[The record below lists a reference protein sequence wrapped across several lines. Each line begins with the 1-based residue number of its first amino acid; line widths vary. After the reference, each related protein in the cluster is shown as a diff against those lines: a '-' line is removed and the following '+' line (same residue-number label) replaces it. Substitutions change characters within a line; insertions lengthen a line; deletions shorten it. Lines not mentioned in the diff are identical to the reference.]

1 MLFEFATVAAFLL
14 MGAIFVLGALFFGI
28 LIRPNNPEEEK
39 SSIYECAE
47 RPIGGAWFRFNPRFY
62 ILALVFIVFDVE
74 IALMYPVATV
84 FRSWAANGM
93 GWVALVEIA
102 TFLGILFAGLAYI
115 WARGDLNWIKQIQ
128 REKVMDE
135 KTLKKVISDASATH

>member
-14 MGAIFVLGALFFGI
+14 MGAVFVLGALILGI

-84 FRSWAANGM
+84 FRSWAANGL
-93 GWVALVEIA
+93 GWVALIEIA

-135 KTLKKVISDASATH
+135 TILKKVISDASATH

>member
-14 MGAIFVLGALFFGI
+14 MGAIFVLGALLFGV
-28 LIRPNNPEEEK
+28 LVRPDWPEKEK
-39 SSIYECAE
+39 SSTYECAE

-62 ILALVFIVFDVE
+62 ILALIFIVFDVE

-84 FRSWAANGM
+84 FRSWVDNGL

-102 TFLGILFAGLAYI
+102 TFLGILFAALVYV

-128 REKVMDE
+128 HEKVMDE
-135 KTLKKVISDASATH
+135 KILKRVISDASATH